1 MTIST
6 NKQVTISNITFSC
19 GQFIENPSQYMELVA
34 PLFRASSFIAKPNES
49 EDHRLTRLFYQLYYK
64 KGYAADHD
72 AQSVRTPRIRRS
84 SNRAQQ
90 ANEDISNEFAILE
103 KLGINVVKHC
113 AKTSKIV
120 FKNSGNDYKIK
131 NDNLDSLIQALKA
144 DKQYNRGEHEV
155 KFGVELEFV
164 ADYHLDT
171 VSRFNKAMRDLVGNE
186 RYDVEL
192 RYRHNDGSRWELG
205 RDGSVRG
212 SGKYGYEL
220 TSPIFT
226 YGNAEHLAE
235 LEAVINLVKT
245 ILHGEVNKTCGTHV
259 HMSFNCGKT
268 SDDLSRHFAKCYG
281 NSEDSLFD
289 RLVPKYRNHR
299 QWCRATNEFTIRE
312 RYHKL
317 NLTTVKRDCESMH
330 IEFRQLDGTL
340 DFNKIMSWINVQK
353 LFIDVTMQ
361 NAESKNVEKLELA
374 DIICNKDFAKDTE
387 TLMTMSKLAA

>member
-1 MTIST
+1 MTISA

-19 GQFIENPSQYMELVA
+19 GQFVENPLQYMELVA
-34 PLFRASSFIAKPNES
+34 PLFRASSFVAKPNET
-49 EDHRLTRLFYQLYYK
+49 EDHRLIRLFYQLYYK

-72 AQSVRTPRIRRS
+72 ATTVRAPRVRRTS
-84 SNRAQQ
+84 SRAQR
-90 ANEDISNEFAILE
+90 ANEAISNEFAILE
-103 KLGINVVKHC
+103 KLGINLVKHS

-120 FKNSGNDYKIK
+120 FKNSGNDYRIK

-155 KFGVELEFV
+155 KFGIELEFI
-164 ADYHLDT
+164 ADNTPDVLW
-171 VSRFNKAMRDLVGNE
+171 RFNKAMRDLVGND
-186 RYDVEL
+186 RYDIEL
-192 RYRHNDGSRWELG
+192 RYRHNSGSRWELG

-212 SGKYGYEL
+212 TGKYGYEL

-226 YGNAEHLAE
+226 YGNAEQVAE
-235 LEAVINLVKT
+235 IEAVINLIKT
-245 ILHGEVNKTCGTHV
+245 ILHGDVNKTCGTHV

-268 SDDLSRHFAKCYG
+268 SDDLKKHFARCYG
-281 NSEDSLFD
+281 NSEESLFD
-289 RLVPKYRNHR
+289 KLVPKYRNHR
-299 QWCRATNEFTIRE
+299 QWCRATSEFTILE

-317 NLTTVKRDCESMH
+317 NLTTVKRDSDSMH

-353 LFIDVTMQ
+353 LFVDVTMQ
-361 NAESKNVEKLELA
+361 NAESQNVEKFELA
-374 DIICNKDFAKDTE
+374 DVICNKDFVKDAE

>member
-1 MTIST
+1 MTISM

-19 GQFIENPSQYMELVA
+19 GQFIENPLQYMELVA
-34 PLFRASSFIAKPNES
+34 PLFRASSLIAKPNES

-64 KGYAADHD
+64 KGYAAGQD
-72 AQSVRTPRIRRS
+72 ASVVRTPRVRRS
-84 SNRAQQ
+84 SNRAQR
-90 ANEDISNEFAILE
+90 ANEAISNEFAILE

-120 FKNSGNDYKIK
+120 FKNSGNNYKIK
-131 NDNLDSLIQALKA
+131 NDNLDSLIQALKT

-155 KFGVELEFV
+155 KFGVELEFI
-164 ADYHLDT
+164 ADHDINALR
-171 VSRFNKAMRDLVGNE
+171 RFNKAMRDLVGND
-186 RYDVEL
+186 RYDIEL

-212 SGKYGYEL
+212 TGKYGYEL

-226 YGNAEHLAE
+226 YGNNEHIAE

-245 ILHGEVNKTCGTHV
+245 VLHGDVNKTCGTHV

-268 SDDLSRHFAKCYG
+268 SDALNKHFARCYG

-289 RLVPKYRNHR
+289 KLVPKYRNHR
-299 QWCRATNEFTIRE
+299 QWCRATSEFTINN

-317 NLTTVKRDCESMH
+317 NLTTVKRDSNSMH

-340 DFNKIMSWINVQK
+340 DVNKIISWINVQK

-361 NAESKNVEKLELA
+361 NAESKSVEKFELA
-374 DIICNKDFAKDTE
+374 DVICNKDFVKDAE
-387 TLMTMSKLAA
+387 TLMIMSKLAA